1 MKSKALFFLKELY
14 SYTTKT
20 GVDTSY
26 LSFRGVLRFSLL
38 AQASANYHLKHQHIA
53 STREDARKISVL
65 FFICFCHFLRISLH
79 VLYSGPL
86 S

>member
-1 MKSKALFFLKELY
+1 MKIIKHYFFKGTIFVY
-14 SYTTKT
+14 NKNK
-20 GVDTSY
+20 VTSY

-53 STREDARKISVL
+53 STREDARKIVE
-65 FFICFCHFLRISLH
+65 FTCFCHFLRIFLH

>member
-1 MKSKALFFLKELY
+1 MKIKALFFLKELY
-14 SYTTKT
+14 SYAAKT

-53 STREDARKISVL
+53 STREDARKIVE
-65 FFICFCHFLRISLH
+65 FTCFCHFLRIFLH